1 MRVASR
7 GTSTVKSAEI
17 RSAATFAAIRWHS
30 SSSDVC
36 FRYLLESFAESYL
49 PISSVMSN
57 PTTCSVLEP
66 STEAGPTATASILCQ
81 SCNTR
86 LPIRTAGWMELPAL
100 WRCIRCGSHHC
111 GVLPAE
117 ARPVE
122 ARAHSLP
129 HVVLAAQ
136 YFDCQPSTLQH
147 EWADALIEHLHQQ
160 ELHTAITDKRT
171 SPRVARNLH
180 AQVIAVDES
189 WAPRGRPFPVIVY
202 NISTGGL
209 AYVSATINRAQ
220 FLAIQLAAG
229 QTLQV
234 VAQSIWARP
243 EHGGLFSVGVK
254 FLCRLGAG
262 SA

>member
-1 MRVASR
+1 M
-7 GTSTVKSAEI
+7 
-17 RSAATFAAIRWHS
+17 
-30 SSSDVC
+30 SD
-36 FRYLLESFAESYL
+36 S
-49 PISSVMSN
+49 
-57 PTTCSVLEP
+57 TTCSVLEP
-66 STEAGPTATASILCQ
+66 PPPAGSSATASIHCQ

-117 ARPVE
+117 ARE
-122 ARAHSLP
+122 QSLR
-129 HVVLAAQ
+129 HVVLAGQ
-136 YFDCQPSTLQH
+136 YFDCQPSILQH
-147 EWADALIEHLHQQ
+147 EWTDALIEHLHHQ

-189 WAPRGRPFPVIVY
+189 WAPRGRSFPVIVY

-220 FLAIQLAAG
+220 FVAIQLAAG
-229 QTLQV
+229 HTLQV
-234 VAQSIWARP
+234 VAQNIWARP

-254 FLCRLGAG
+254 FLCRMGAG